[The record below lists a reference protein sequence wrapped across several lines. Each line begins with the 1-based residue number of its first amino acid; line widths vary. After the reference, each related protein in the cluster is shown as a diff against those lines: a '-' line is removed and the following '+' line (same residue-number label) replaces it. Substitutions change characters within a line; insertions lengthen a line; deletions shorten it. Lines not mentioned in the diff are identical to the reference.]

1 MTQALVYPHD
11 VASSVDGSVVY
22 VVEISPNIILKM
34 SSKRQVGWY
43 LSIIQ
48 CSFRFFKKFFLTT
61 PLNIVSVKTG
71 ERVVIQGCHSILGKS
86 MDEFS
91 PQ

>member
-1 MTQALVYPHD
+1 MQALVYPHD

-43 LSIIQ
+43 
-48 CSFRFFKKFFLTT
+48 
-61 PLNIVSVKTG
+61 PLKQVSVWSVKAVTP
-71 ERVVIQGCHSILGKS
+71 
-86 MDEFS
+86 F
-91 PQ
+91 

>member
-1 MTQALVYPHD
+1 MQALVYPHD

-43 LSIIQ
+43 LFIIQ
-48 CSFRFFKKFFLTT
+48 CSFL
-61 PLNIVSVKTG
+61 S
-71 ERVVIQGCHSILGKS
+71 S
-86 MDEFS
+86 
-91 PQ
+91 